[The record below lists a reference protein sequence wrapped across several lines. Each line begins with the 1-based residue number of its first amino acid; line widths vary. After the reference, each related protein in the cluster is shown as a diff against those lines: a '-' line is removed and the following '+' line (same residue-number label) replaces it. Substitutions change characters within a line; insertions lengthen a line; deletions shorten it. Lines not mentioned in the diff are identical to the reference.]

1 MLRKCVVLLVLF
13 SVMFLVVSELTQSDD
28 VIKAQVKETPGSR
41 GLMNNTMNTKLVG
54 ILVEQRQNI
63 EQQMKGYK
71 FHAKLNVSHLK
82 DLVPGEGG
90 QPVRSVI
97 VTSWR
102 SGSTFMGGVVS
113 SHPGTFYHY
122 EPLHDFGVK
131 QIRHGEEAAQAVRNL
146 RHLLD
151 CEYGEME
158 HLIEHGRSFKC
169 VFNQNK
175 ALWSQCKT
183 LPDLC
188 RKPEFLSP
196 FCSLFPFQSLKT
208 VRLRLNLTEELLEDK
223 KLGVRLLYLVRDPRG
238 TLHSRRNKN
247 WCSRKDCNDPE
258 TLCKDLVRDYITAS
272 VFRRKFPNSF
282 RAVRYED
289 ISFNVFHETK
299 ELLDFFRLDFHPDI
313 QKFLQTHTG
322 RSKGNAYSTFRD
334 SKAAPVHWQKEMPWE
349 KAQRIQGVCEKALR
363 LWGYE
368 LAEGEEH
375 LRSFMPVGRLEFA

>member
-1 MLRKCVVLLVLF
+1 
-13 SVMFLVVSELTQSDD
+13 MFLVVSELTQSDD

-54 ILVEQRQNI
+54 VLVEQRQNI

-71 FHAKLNVSHLK
+71 FSREAQRK
-82 DLVPGEGG
+82 PPEGSRAG
-90 QPVRSVI
+90 GRRSTREKCHCHFLEVRI
-97 VTSWR
+97 HFHR
-102 SGSTFMGGVVS
+102 IPKKCGVVS

-313 QKFLQTHTG
+313 QKFLQTHTA

-334 SKAAPVHWQKEMPWE
+334 SKAAPPSTGRRRCPGKRRSGSRACARRPCGC
-349 KAQRIQGVCEKALR
+349 GVR
-363 LWGYE
+363 
-368 LAEGEEH
+368 
-375 LRSFMPVGRLEFA
+375 VG